1 MKCHFWC
8 ECDGFF
14 HADHLHL
21 VGRRVS
27 ELVVEGG
34 REGRRK
40 RGREEGREGGG
51 GRERE
56 GVWGRERDRKTHFFK
71 HSGQVSSDS
80 SHEPLLPCSSL
91 LSTLGLQGLGG
102 SESQGVAGVND
113 MRRHL
118 TNHLL

>member
-1 MKCHFWC
+1 MNVKCHFWC

-51 GRERE
+51 RERE
-56 GVWGRERDRKTHFFK
+56 GGSVGERERSQNT
-71 HSGQVSSDS
+71 
-80 SHEPLLPCSSL
+80 LLQ
-91 LSTLGLQGLGG
+91 TLRASKLRQF
-102 SESQGVAGVND
+102 S
-113 MRRHL
+113 
-118 TNHLL
+118 